1 MEKVKKNQNPDEI
14 NKLLAKKLE
23 KGVSEIKSSKYSQAL
38 ETLKK
43 CETQLE
49 KLINEG
55 IQIDQDIILPT
66 LHNIALCY
74 QSIADFHN
82 CAAYIEACVFNV
94 KRRTELSVTHMN
106 TIAERIRKVRYLCVL
121 YLQLADCLSKLNQH
135 QAAAENSRQSFR
147 QCALIIKL
155 SLAAFTEAKQ
165 KKLSCNTTSKSNQI
179 IDYYTNSIDILQLLY
194 LQMTGKKSKKSSK
207 EVTMRSVLG
216 VQKTSEWIYSLTYE
230 KIIEIKPLHLQDLKS
245 PHNIRTELS
254 KDFMMDKIC
263 LTAASCLLQSR
274 ELLLINEDFDK
285 AKSYFNRA
293 IIISSAFFPNSCPF
307 LQNIIQEFIDRFGKV
322 KESKKFK
329 SPRSTSAKNAYEND
343 RVFKN
348 QKVGRKN
355 EQKGEWKVK
364 SERKSENAEVMKKGD
379 HSQSESMIGKSLGK
393 IHEDMEKCEPEPQLS
408 GASEQEDIIKNLIMC
423 SNGFYTQ
430 YTEEEVDKYEYM
442 PLKREL

>member
-1 MEKVKKNQNPDEI
+1 MEKVKKTQNPDEI
-14 NKLLAKKLE
+14 NRILVKKLE
-23 KGVSEIKSSKYSQAL
+23 KGVSEISCSKYSQAL

-49 KLINEG
+49 KLINQG
-55 IQIDQDIILPT
+55 IPIDQDIILPT

-82 CAAYIEACVFNV
+82 CAAYIEACIFNV
-94 KRRTELSVTHMN
+94 KRRTELSVAHMS
-106 TIAERIRKVRYLCVL
+106 TIAERIRKVKYLCLL

-135 QAAAENSRQSFR
+135 RAAVEHSRQSFR

-155 SLAAFTEAKQ
+155 SLTAFTEAKQ
-165 KKLSCNTTSKSNQI
+165 KKNSSNTSKKSNQI
-179 IDYYTNSIDILQLLY
+179 LDYYTNSIDILQLLY

-216 VQKTSEWIYSLTYE
+216 VQKTSEWVYSLTYE
-230 KIIEIKPLHLQDLKS
+230 KIIEIKPLHIQHLKS
-245 PHNIRTELS
+245 SHNIRAELS
-254 KDFMMDKIC
+254 KDFMLDKIC

-293 IIISSAFFPNSCPF
+293 VVISSTFFPNSCLF
-307 LQNIIQEFIDRFGKV
+307 LQNIVQEYIDKFGKV
-322 KESKKFK
+322 ESKKFK
-329 SPRSTSAKNAYEND
+329 SPRSTSAKNAYENE

-348 QKVGRKN
+348 QKANRKN
-355 EQKGEWKVK
+355 EQKNEWKVK
-364 SERKSENAEVMKKGD
+364 SERKSENIEGMMKGN

-393 IHEDMEKCEPEPQLS
+393 IQEFMEKCEPEPQLS

-423 SNGFYTQ
+423 SNGFYEQ